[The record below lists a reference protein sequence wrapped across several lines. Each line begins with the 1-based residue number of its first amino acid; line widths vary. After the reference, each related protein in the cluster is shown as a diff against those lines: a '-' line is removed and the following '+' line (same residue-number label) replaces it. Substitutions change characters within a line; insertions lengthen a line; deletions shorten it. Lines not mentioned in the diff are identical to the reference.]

1 MTGPS
6 TISTADLRHLLQ
18 VVDQERC
25 GEPGDELPNS
35 LLSDLADLVPCDEIT
50 FFRMNPRQHSLA
62 TQTLGRLPADP
73 PDVVELAWA
82 AFSAGEVR
90 SDRNGVG
97 QQASHDPAHG
107 PLSRRYHEA
116 FLDFVGAREYTEL
129 TAYLPFEG
137 SDWCDVSWIRLSGTP
152 FSEREVLLASLLRPH
167 LISLHHLHRQCRSA
181 VPGLTPRQHEVL
193 RLVAAGQSNTQI
205 ARSLFVS
212 EATVRK
218 HLENVY
224 ERLQVSSRTAAVAKL
239 SLLPPTG

>member
-1 MTGPS
+1 MAGAS

-18 VVDQERC
+18 VVDPGRP
-25 GEPGDELPNS
+25 GEPGDELPRS

-50 FFRMNPRQHSLA
+50 FFRMNAQQHSLT
-62 TQTLGRLPADP
+62 TQTLGRLPEDP

-90 SDRNGVG
+90 SDRSGVG
-97 QQASHDPAHG
+97 QQGSRDPTG
-107 PLSRRYHEA
+107 PLSRRYQAA

-129 TAYLPFEG
+129 TAYLPVEG
-137 SDWCDVSWIRLSGTP
+137 SDWCDVSWIRLSGTG
-152 FSEREVLLASLLRPH
+152 FSERNVMLTALLRPH
-167 LISLHHLHRQCRSA
+167 LVSLRHLHRQSRST

-224 ERLQVSSRTAAVAKL
+224 ERLQVSDRTAAVARL
-239 SLLPPTG
+239 SLLLPAG

>member
-1 MTGPS
+1 MAGTS
-6 TISTADLRHLLQ
+6 TISTADLRHLLP
-18 VVDQERC
+18 VVDPERC

-35 LLSDLADLVPCDEIT
+35 LLGDLADLVPCDEIT
-50 FFRMNPRQHSLA
+50 FFRMNARQRSLM
-62 TQTLGRLPADP
+62 TQTLGRLPEDP

-90 SDRNGVG
+90 SDRIGIR
-97 QQASHDPAHG
+97 QQDSHDPIHG
-107 PLSRRYHEA
+107 PLSRRYHAA

-129 TAYLPFEG
+129 TAYLPMEG
-137 SDWCDVSWIRLSGTP
+137 SDWCDVSWIQLSGTR
-152 FSEREVLLASLLRPH
+152 FSEREVMLTCLLRPH
-167 LISLHHLHRQCRSA
+167 LISLHHLHRQYRSG

-224 ERLQVSSRTAAVAKL
+224 ERLQVSSRTAAVARL